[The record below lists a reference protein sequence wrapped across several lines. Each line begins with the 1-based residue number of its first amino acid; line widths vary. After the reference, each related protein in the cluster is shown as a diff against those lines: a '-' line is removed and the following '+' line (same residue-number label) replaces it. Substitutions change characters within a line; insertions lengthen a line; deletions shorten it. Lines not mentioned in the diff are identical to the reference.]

1 MTPRGRTTL
10 IRLGLLL
17 VIAGVGFALL
27 QEPVRRAETWAA
39 TVMLTA
45 TDIGELTLQGAS
57 VIVSPDDHLSFRAI
71 VTPSCSSL
79 ASVLAV
85 GCLASLA
92 KGYSRRRKLFAIGLA
107 MATIVLGN
115 VLRIAG
121 SLGAGMVAGSGS
133 LVLFHDSVGNVFSF
147 AYTLGGYILML
158 YLLLPKNGAQME
170 SGAYVAA

>member
-10 IRLGLLL
+10 IRLAVLLA
-17 VIAGVGFALL
+17 IAGVGFALF
-27 QEPVRRAETWAA
+27 QETVRRAETWAA
-39 TVMLTA
+39 TRMLGA
-45 TDIGELTLQGAS
+45 ADAGEFTLQGPT
-57 VIVSPDDHLSFRAI
+57 VIVRPDDRVAFRAI

-92 KGYSRRRKLFAIGLA
+92 RGYSRRRKLSAIGVA

-121 SLGAGMVAGSGS
+121 SLLAGLIAGSGS

-158 YLLLPKNGAQME
+158 YLLLPKTGE
-170 SGAYVAA
+170 HISGAYVPA